1 VVEGKVKVSKIQRPM
16 GLIMVELF
24 GYHEVLK
31 VLVVYP
37 DFYWMDYSFKKV
49 SSLFQNADD
58 G

>member
-1 VVEGKVKVSKIQRPM
+1 MSKIQRPM

-58 G
+58 S